1 MTSQYNLFPTYLKEL
16 QAEVAERKQVRVEEL
31 KQIDFLKDFDADWIE
46 RFADVEQI
54 LKYLRTYPELAK
66 VFKGDEFVKPDDL
79 LKYQEAW
86 MSLCSKYTGMEKDFF
101 KPHWVPFVS
110 GSYDFFFD
118 LSDKDLP
125 VFESSFYFLEPNQ
138 YLIFLLF
145 EKATNLMKA
154 ADNGFNKAEFFA
166 LRLKRINEQSELI
179 MKQREQLTKRK
190 KK

>member
-1 MTSQYNLFPTYLKEL
+1 MSDQYSLFPTYLKEL
-16 QAEVAERKQVRVEEL
+16 KTEAADKKRLRVEEL
-31 KQIDFLKDFDADWIE
+31 KQVDFLKDFDADWIE
-46 RFADVEQI
+46 RFADMEQI

-66 VFKGDEFVKPDDL
+66 VFKGDEFVKPEDL
-79 LKYQEAW
+79 LKNQEEW

-101 KPHWVPFVS
+101 KPHWVPLVS

-125 VFESSFYFLEPNQ
+125 VFETSFYFLEPNQ
-138 YLIFLLF
+138 YLIYLLF
-145 EKATNLMKA
+145 EKATDLMKA
-154 ADNGFNKAEFFA
+154 AENGLNKADFFA

-179 MKQREQLTKRK
+179 QKQREQLTKRK